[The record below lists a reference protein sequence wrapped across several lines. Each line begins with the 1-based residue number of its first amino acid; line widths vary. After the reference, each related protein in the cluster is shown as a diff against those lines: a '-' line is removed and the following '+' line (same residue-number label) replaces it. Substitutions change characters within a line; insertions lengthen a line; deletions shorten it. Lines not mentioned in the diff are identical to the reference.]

1 MKGSCTMPSANGK
14 GAVYIE
20 KILDEELGDKC
31 ALYAKVT
38 IPAGSV
44 LGYHEHHGNGENY
57 FILSGSGVYDDNG
70 SKRRIGPGDSTW
82 TPDGSG
88 HGVDNSDG
96 TEDLVFIALIVNND

>member
-44 LGYHEHHGNGENY
+44 LGYHEHHGNGET
-57 FILSGSGVYDDNG
+57 SAPATAPG
-70 SKRRIGPGDSTW
+70 RRTAPATASTTPMAPKTSSSSRSSSTNSRAATSAW
-82 TPDGSG
+82 T
-88 HGVDNSDG
+88 
-96 TEDLVFIALIVNND
+96 